1 MDTWTLQKGYPVVT
15 LSRDRSSSMR
25 NVNVKQ
31 SHFTIQTEDPDININ
46 DSPYRYQWFI
56 YFAYLTHTN
65 RTPKGQWL
73 EMNSTNI
80 EMKIDYQGNWI
91 LGNKDK
97 AGFYRV
103 NYENDNWDA
112 LTDQLQRDH
121 TEFSPSTR
129 AAILDDAFAL
139 QRAGLLDTNRALSV
153 TLYLDRENDYLPWM
167 AAMKGFNYIRKRM
180 YTTESYG
187 LLQNYIK
194 QKAGHLVAL
203 LGWGVGDNY
212 GTLGSKGNLQQR
224 FLRTLTLKTLCENG
238 DEEAVSQAVTLFD
251 NWLNKDEEIPA
262 DLKSFVYFVGV
273 MKGDS
278 EVWDTIEKDR

>member
-1 MDTWTLQKGYPVVT
+1 
-15 LSRDRSSSMR
+15 
-25 NVNVKQ
+25 
-31 SHFTIQTEDPDININ
+31 
-46 DSPYRYQWFI
+46 
-56 YFAYLTHTN
+56 
-65 RTPKGQWL
+65 
-73 EMNSTNI
+73 
-80 EMKIDYQGNWI
+80 
-91 LGNKDK
+91 
-97 AGFYRV
+97 
-103 NYENDNWDA
+103 
-112 LTDQLQRDH
+112 
-121 TEFSPSTR
+121 
-129 AAILDDAFAL
+129 
-139 QRAGLLDTNRALSV
+139 
-153 TLYLDRENDYLPWM
+153 M

-194 QKAGHLVAL
+194 QKIRHLVAL

-278 EVWDTIEKDR
+278 EVWDTVWRRQEVSSHADDAHTLRQALAASQYPWVLWRFMEWSLDSTKVRMQYGPSNIGSVGKTHFGQALAFDFIVEKWDVIRER